1 MKRLHLLSLILVSSI
16 FCQAQNTWV
25 GNTSTWS
32 EPSNWSLGVVP
43 GPSSSV
49 YIPTVTGNKVYPVL
63 TGNVKVGFFSMHGG
77 TGSIYIGSHELEVET
92 LWVTYSKIYSDGGT
106 IRTPMV
112 RLCVGMNFYGN
123 LTLYADNGV
132 IGAGNSAVGFGAN
145 TFHGDLTVY
154 TRPHVPAGLTTTDCW
169 PCGGL
174 MFSGTVGDTF
184 KGDFK
189 LIKRSMVSEGNI
201 SYIAF
206 GVEPVNIVFEKKAAF
221 IDSSATGFS
230 LGFTQGGGSVT
241 FRDSTLFSLNS
252 SYIVLRGNIE
262 FQKPVTFR
270 QTGGSIE
277 EQNWTDKSNGNAPRS
292 TLVTFSN
299 DVLLDKSGGT
309 LALGSWPG
317 NNVLNRCIID
327 TGGTIKP
334 IGPGFSGGTLSLT
347 LTTIHSPATQ
357 ILAATHPTTPATG
370 TRIILNNALVN
381 GSLHV
386 KADDIDLIGTTFNGR
401 AVINK
406 DGYAAQSNSKG
417 GNTFNKPVELINS
430 AGYDWTLGFN
440 YSNVYRDS
448 VRIAMSGTGKRQ
460 ILGSPY
466 GASFKVGKYGSLF
479 EGPVSIETGSVD
491 SGAIHIESNGNTE
504 FLSSV
509 DISNFRSG
517 ELTFFN
523 SKFRGKDLGRTMT
536 STSPG
541 VSLLLE
547 NNCLFE
553 GPVSFKVPHFGSNY
567 TTFMK
572 PVVIWKTEDGNDS
585 SIGGNTFH
593 QRVQFKNTA
602 NDGIIKFLSGED
614 KLIDKIIPQ

>member
-1 MKRLHLLSLILVSSI
+1 MKRLLLLFLILVSSI
-16 FCQAQNTWV
+16 FCQAQTINTWV
-25 GNTSTWS
+25 GNTSSWS

-49 YIPTVTGNKVYPVL
+49 YIPTVSGSHVYPVL

-77 TGSIYIGSHELEVET
+77 NGSIYIGSHELEVEK
-92 LWVTYSKIYSDGGT
+92 LWVTYSNIYSQGGT
-106 IRTPMV
+106 IRTPMIS
-112 RLCVGMNFYGN
+112 LCVGMNFYGN
-123 LTLYADNGV
+123 LTLYVDNGV
-132 IGAGNSAVGFGAN
+132 IGAGNSSVLYGPN

-154 TRPHVPAGLTTTDCW
+154 AKPHVPAGMNTGQCW

-174 MFSGTVGDTF
+174 MFSNSVGDTF
-184 KGDFK
+184 KGNFK
-189 LIKRSMVSEGNI
+189 LIKRSAVSQGNI
-201 SYIAF
+201 SYISF
-206 GVEPVNIVFEKKAAF
+206 GVYPVNIVFEKKATF

-230 LGFTQGGGSVT
+230 LGFTQEGGSVT
-241 FRDSTLFSLNS
+241 FQDSTLFSLSS

-270 QTGGSIE
+270 QTGGLIE
-277 EQNWTDKSNGNAPRS
+277 EQNWSDQGNAPLS
-292 TLVTFSN
+292 TLVTFRN

-317 NNVLNRCIID
+317 NNVLNRCVID

-357 ILAATHPTTPATG
+357 ILAATHPSTPATG
-370 TRIILNNALVN
+370 TRIKLDNALIN
-381 GSLHV
+381 GSLHI

-406 DGYAAQSNSKG
+406 DGYAAQPNSKG

-460 ILGSPY
+460 ILGSPQ

-523 SKFRGKDLGRTMT
+523 SKFRGRDLGRTMV
-536 STSPG
+536 SPHLRMR
-541 VSLLLE
+541 LLLKD
-547 NNCLFE
+547 NCLFE
-553 GPVSFKVPHFGSNY
+553 GPVSFQVPHFGSNY

-572 PVVIWKTEDGNDS
+572 PVVIWKTENGDDG

-602 NDGIIKFLSGED
+602 SSGKVHLLSGED
-614 KLIDKIIPQ
+614 KLIEKVPQ